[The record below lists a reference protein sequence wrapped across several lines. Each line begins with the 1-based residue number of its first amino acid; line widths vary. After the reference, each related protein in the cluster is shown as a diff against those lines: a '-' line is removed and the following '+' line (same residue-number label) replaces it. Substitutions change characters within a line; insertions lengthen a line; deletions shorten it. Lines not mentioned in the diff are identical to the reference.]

1 MPDAGDAATAAELST
16 EIREALAEKLLA
28 MGDDELVLAH
38 RDSEWCGHAPILEE
52 DIAFANIA
60 QDELG
65 HAGLWYGILRDVD
78 GSDPDQIVYF
88 RPAHKFRNARM
99 LELPNGDWAFC
110 MLRQFLFDSYERVL
124 LEHLVASA
132 FKPLAQAAAKAR
144 TEEIYHLR
152 HTSTWIKRLGR
163 GTEESNRRLQAA
175 LARLWPKTDQ
185 LFQPLAAEVRL
196 VDAQILPPPEVLA
209 LAWRDAVIPLLSE
222 SGLDVSEA
230 TPVDSRQTE
239 TRGRTFHTEH
249 LQPLVE
255 ELQSVARLDPEAS
268 W

>member
-1 MPDAGDAATAAELST
+1 MSSPDYELSVKELST
-16 EIREALAEKLLA
+16 ELGEALAHRLLA

-38 RDSEWCGHAPILEE
+38 RNSEWCGHAPILEE

-65 HAGLWYGILRDVD
+65 HAGLWYDILRRLD
-78 GSDPDQIVYF
+78 GPDPDQLVFF
-88 RPAHKFRNARM
+88 RPAHRFRNARM
-99 LELPNGDWAFC
+99 LELPKGDWAFS

-124 LEHLVASA
+124 LEGLSASA
-132 FKPLAQAAAKAR
+132 FQPLAQAAAKAR

-152 HTSTWIKRLGR
+152 HTSTWIQRLGL

-175 LARLWPKTDQ
+175 LARLWPESLQ
-185 LFQPLAAEVRL
+185 LFQPLSDESML
-196 VDAQILPPPEVLA
+196 VEAQIVPPSKELA
-209 LAWRDAVIPLLSE
+209 VAWREDVFSFLDKSGLDISNVDLSE
-222 SGLDVSEA
+222 SQQDALHDRA
-230 TPVDSRQTE
+230 
-239 TRGRTFHTEH
+239 FHTEH

-255 ELQSVARLDPEAS
+255 ELQSVARIDPEAT